1 VVAIFVGLTGAGV
14 GCYFLLPWGNVG
26 VDVFYWLCLFLG
38 FSIGFWAVFVTVAAE
53 HFGTNL
59 RATVATSVPNFARG
73 LLVPMTGLFTWVKAY
88 SDIVTAGWVVGVV
101 IIPITFVAIYFLE
114 ETYGRDLNFVEK

>member
-1 VVAIFVGLTGAGV
+1 M
-14 GCYFLLPWGNVG
+14 
-26 VDVFYWLCLFLG
+26 
-38 FSIGFWAVFVTVAAE
+38 
-53 HFGTNL
+53 
-59 RATVATSVPNFARG
+59 PNFARG